1 MYLDKSTDNM
11 YLDKM
16 NIKFKDIS
24 WLTFQVLK
32 SIGENEESLSH
43 ET

>member
-1 MYLDKSTDNM
+1 MFPDKSTNNM
-11 YLDKM
+11 YLDKV

-32 SIGENEESLSH
+32 STGENKEILSH
-43 ET
+43 KT